1 MLLFAMCTTLATF
14 STRLPV
20 AGLAMVVLTALG
32 AQADTPRYNRDVL
45 PILAE
50 HCFAC
55 HGPDKAGRKGGL
67 QLHLRAE
74 AAASVI
80 TPGNAAGS
88 ELMARVTAT
97 AADDLMPPPESGHR
111 LSDHEKEILRRWI
124 DAGAEYEPHW
134 AFLPPQRRSP
144 PAVKAAVHPVD
155 RFIRLRLE
163 EAGISPSPEAAP
175 AALIRRLSLDLTG
188 LPPTPD
194 EVAAFVAES
203 SKPGQAEA
211 AFSALADRL
220 LASPHFGEK
229 WARWWLDLAH
239 YGDSDGIRL
248 DSTRPQAWRY
258 RQWVVDSFND
268 DLPFDQFTI
277 HQLAGDLLPEADA
290 SARIATGF
298 LRNTISDRQ
307 TGNAD
312 PALGRVRQIVDRT
325 STVGTVWLGLTVA
338 CAECHDHKFDALSQ
352 EEFYQLYAFF
362 NNAEEINV
370 TAPLPGEAE
379 AHYPARRAY
388 EKERA
393 ALLAPLAD
401 ELRAMQAEWERK
413 MLWIQENPGADHN
426 WTRAYELLVT
436 GWGRGKGEGQF
447 EGINLIE
454 TPPALRTAEQQ
465 ERLQDFFLKNG
476 KVVNPDRYTELG
488 LADLSKN
495 LESLARKVPPLSRVQ
510 AMAQRHVE
518 RASYIHTRGDF
529 RRPGKFVSTGTPAAL
544 PALGT
549 ATANAEPSRLDL
561 ARWLVSDEH
570 PLTAR
575 VTVNR
580 LWQELF
586 GTGLVSTSENFGM
599 RGERPTHPELLD
611 WLAITFRDGGWSLK
625 QTLRLLVTSQ
635 TYRQSSDARPDL
647 DELDPANRLLARQN
661 KLRLPAELL
670 RDASLAAGG
679 ILDLTLG
686 GPSVRPPQPE
696 SFTKENTR
704 NPWKP
709 SAGADRYRRGLYTYI
724 QRLTP
729 FAMFANFDLPGSS
742 SACTARQ
749 RSNTPLQALNLLND
763 PTFIEAAQGLAA
775 RVFAETSSGEDAAT
789 RLHQAFLITL
799 ARPPEEQESLR
810 LISYLED
817 QIRLFETDTESATE
831 LAPEPFH
838 GADQPASAAWVMLA
852 SVLLNLHEF
861 IHRE

>member
-1 MLLFAMCTTLATF
+1 MFPPPIAARTLLQAALLALLAP
-14 STRLPV
+14 SGLQAA
-20 AGLAMVVLTALG
+20 AGA
-32 AQADTPRYNRDVL
+32 PRYNRDVL

-67 QLHLRAE
+67 QLHLREE
-74 AAASVI
+74 AVASVI
-80 TPGNAAGS
+80 APGNAAGS
-88 ELMARVTAT
+88 ELIARITSEDM
-97 AADDLMPPPESGHR
+97 DDLMPPPESGHR
-111 LSDHEKEILRRWI
+111 LSEPEIDILRRWI
-124 DAGAEYEPHW
+124 DGGAAYEQHW
-134 AFLPPQRRSP
+134 AYLPPRRHSP
-144 PAVKAAVHPVD
+144 PVAGEAAHPVD
-155 RFIRLRLE
+155 RFIRARLAE
-163 EAGISPSPEAAP
+163 EGIGPAPEAAP
-175 AALIRRLSLDLTG
+175 TALIRRLSLDITG

-194 EVAAFVAES
+194 EVSAFVTES
-203 SKPGQAEA
+203 GKPGQTEA
-211 AFSALADRL
+211 AFSALVDRL
-220 LASPHFGEK
+220 LASQHFGEK

-258 RQWVVDSFND
+258 RQWVVDALND
-268 DLPFDQFTI
+268 GLPFDQFTI
-277 HQLAGDLLPEADA
+277 QQLAGDLLPDADV

-362 NNAEEINV
+362 NNAEESNI
-370 TAPLPGEAE
+370 TAPLPGELE
-379 AHYPARRAY
+379 AHLPARRAY

-401 ELRAMQAEWERK
+401 DLRAMQAEWERK

-426 WTRAYELLVT
+426 WARAYELLVT
-436 GWGRGKGEGQF
+436 GWGRGQGEGQF

-454 TPPALRTAEQQ
+454 TPPALRAAEQR

-476 KVVNPDRYTELG
+476 KVVDPDRYAELG
-488 LADLSKN
+488 LAELSKK
-495 LESLARKVPPLSRVQ
+495 LEGLARKVPPLSRAQ

-518 RASYIHTRGDF
+518 SASYIHTRGDF
-529 RRPGKFVSTGTPAAL
+529 RRPGKFVGTGTPAAL
-544 PALGT
+544 PPPSAAAGG
-549 ATANAEPSRLDL
+549 AELSRLDL

-611 WLAITFRDGGWSLK
+611 WLALAFRDGGWSIK
-625 QTLRLLVTSQ
+625 QTLRLIVTSQ

-647 DELDPANRLLARQN
+647 DERDPANRLLARQN

-679 ILDLTLG
+679 ILDFTIG

-704 NPWKP
+704 NPWKTG
-709 SAGADRYRRGLYTYI
+709 AGADRYRRGLYTYI

-742 SACTARQ
+742 SSCTARQ

-775 RVFAETSSGEDAAT
+775 RVFAKTSSGDDPAT
-789 RLHQAFLITL
+789 RVRHAFLIAL
-799 ARPPEEQESLR
+799 ARPPEARETTR
-810 LISYLED
+810 LTDYLED
-817 QIRLFETDTESATE
+817 QIRLFETDPEAAAV
-831 LAPEPFH
+831 LAPEPFQ
-838 GADQPASAAWVMLA
+838 ATDQSESAAWVMLA
-852 SVLLNLHEF
+852 SVVLNLHEF